1 MSASDPAPERT
12 PIAIAPWLVVQ
23 RDELLSQRGHAW
35 LLQGPSGLGQYEL
48 ALSLVQAWLCESPD
62 RAPHEAACGVCD
74 SCRLIEAK
82 GHPDLAVLMPETL
95 MIERGWPLDEKSQ
108 KEIDDKKRK
117 ASREI
122 RVDALRETVTFAQL
136 TSGRGRAKAVL
147 VYPAEKMNH
156 IAANALLKTLEEP
169 GGDVRFVLATE
180 AAHELLP
187 TIKSRCQSHAMRWPS
202 DKAALAWLAAQ
213 AGTQPPAAV
222 EAALRASGGRP
233 LDALG
238 LIATRAHL
246 VWAHFPKGMASGDVA
261 RVVDW
266 SPAALLSALQKL
278 CHDLWLAKLG
288 SEPRFFAAQDLPK
301 APPAR
306 ALAAWSEELQALER
320 RIDHT
325 WKADLLIES
334 LVSQAKRTLNSRA

>member
-1 MSASDPAPERT
+1 MSEPDADIGRIPATIP
-12 PIAIAPWLVVQ
+12 PWLAAQ
-23 RDELLSQRGHAW
+23 RDELLAQRGHAW

-48 ALSLVQAWLCESPD
+48 ALSLVQAWLCESPN
-62 RAPHEAACGVCD
+62 RAPHEKACGVCE

-82 GHPDLAVLMPETL
+82 GHPDLIVLMPETL

-108 KEIDDKKRK
+108 KDIDDKKRK

-122 RVDALRETVTFAQL
+122 RVDALRETVAFAQL

-147 VYPAEKMNH
+147 VYPAEQMNH
-156 IAANALLKTLEEP
+156 VAANALLKTLEEP
-169 GGDVRFVLATE
+169 GGDVRFALATE

-187 TIKSRCQSHAMRWPS
+187 TIKSRCQTYALRWPS
-202 DKAALAWLAAQ
+202 GEEALAWL
-213 AGTQPPAAV
+213 GTQAAKEPPAGLQ
-222 EAALRASGGRP
+222 AAIQASGGRP

-238 LIATRAHL
+238 LIEAGAHKDWAKLPRAMH
-246 VWAHFPKGMASGDVA
+246 AGDVSLVA
-261 RVVDW
+261 AW
-266 SPAALLSALQKL
+266 SPAALLAALQKL

-288 SEPRFFAAQDLPK
+288 AEPRFFAASDLPK

-306 ALAAWSEELQALER
+306 ALSAWSEELKSLAR

-325 WKADLLIES
+325 WKSDLLIES
-334 LVSQAKRTLNSRA
+334 LVSQAKSTLHSRS